1 MLAFTVRRVAIALAV
16 ALTVSI
22 VSFLLLHLSGDL
34 AVAMAGPEATPQ
46 QVAAVRVQFGLDRPL
61 AIQYGEWVWNA
72 LHLDFGRSFYFREDV
87 SKLIAERFPVTV
99 VLGLAA
105 LAVALLV
112 GIPLG
117 VAAAL
122 NRDTWIDRAAMLV
135 CVVGQAMPSFWFSL
149 MLVSVFSVTYRWL
162 PVSGNTTW
170 RHFILPSAALGY
182 YAMPAMMRLTRA
194 GMLDVL
200 SADYIRTARAK
211 GLPRRKIIV
220 RHALR
225 NAIIPVVALA
235 AVQFGFLLGGS
246 IVIEAVF
253 SLQGLGQLAWDS
265 ISRNDFPVVQSIVLV
280 LATIYVALTMV
291 SDVLNGMLDPRL
303 RP

>member
-1 MLAFTVRRVAIALAV
+1 MRRMAVALAV

-34 AVAMAGPEATPQ
+34 AVAIAGPEASPDR
-46 QVAAVRVQFGLDRPL
+46 VRAIRVEYGLDRSL
-61 AIQYGEWVWNA
+61 AAQYGEWLWNA
-72 LHLDFGRSFYFREDV
+72 VRLDFGRSFYFREDV
-87 SKLIAERFPVTV
+87 SKLVAERFPITFTLGVLS
-99 VLGLAA
+99 LGLA
-105 LAVALLV
+105 LIV

-117 VAAAL
+117 VVAAV
-122 NRDTWIDRAAMLV
+122 RRGTWLDRVASLV

-149 MLVSVFSVTYRWL
+149 MLVSVFSVSLRWL
-162 PVSGNTTW
+162 PVSGNTSW
-170 RHFILPSAALGY
+170 RNFILPAVALGY
-182 YAMPAMMRLTRA
+182 YAMPAMMRMTRA

-200 SADYIRTARAK
+200 SADYIRTAHAK
-211 GLPRRKIIV
+211 GLSWRKIMV

-246 IVIEAVF
+246 IVIETIF

-265 ISRNDFPVVQSIVLV
+265 ISRNDFPVVQWIVLI
-280 LATIYVALTMV
+280 LAMIYVGLTLV
-291 SDVLNGMLDPRL
+291 ADILNGYLDPRL
-303 RP
+303 ARG

>member
-1 MLAFTVRRVAIALAV
+1 MLDFTVNRIAIAVAV
-16 ALTVSI
+16 AVTVSI

-34 AVAMAGPEATPQ
+34 AVAMAGPEASPQ
-46 QVAAVRVQFGLDRPL
+46 QVAAVRTQFGLDRPL
-61 AIQYGEWVWNA
+61 AVQYAEWVWNA
-72 LHLDFGRSFYFREDV
+72 IHLNFGRSFYFREDV
-87 SKLIAERFPVTV
+87 SKLIAERFPVTIT
-99 VLGLAA
+99 LGLLA
-105 LAVALLV
+105 LGMALV
-112 GIPLG
+112 IGIPLG
-117 VAAAL
+117 VVAAL
-122 NRDTWIDRAAMLV
+122 NRDTWIDRLAMLV
-135 CVVGQAMPSFWFSL
+135 CVLGQAMPSFWFSL
-149 MLVSVFSVTYRWL
+149 MLVSVFSVSFRWL
-162 PVSGNTTW
+162 PVSGNATW
-170 RHFILPSAALGY
+170 RHFILPATALGY

-211 GLPRRKIIV
+211 GLPRRKIVI

-225 NAIIPVVALA
+225 NAIIPVVALT

-280 LATIYVALTMV
+280 LATIYVALSMV
-291 SDVLNGMLDPRL
+291 ADLLNGMLDPRL

>member
-1 MLAFTVRRVAIALAV
+1 MLTFTLRRIAIALAV

-34 AVAMAGPEATPQ
+34 AVAMAGPEASPQ
-46 QVAAVRVQFGLDRPL
+46 QVAAVRTQFGLDRPL
-61 AIQYGEWVWNA
+61 AVQYGEWVWNS
-72 LHLDFGRSFYFREDV
+72 LHLNFGRSFYFREDV
-87 SKLIAERFPVTV
+87 SKLIADRFPVTMM
-99 VLGLAA
+99 LGLVA
-105 LAVALLV
+105 LGIALLV

-117 VAAAL
+117 VVAAL
-122 NRDTWIDRAAMLV
+122 NRDTWIDRVAMLV

-162 PVSGNTTW
+162 PVSGNATW
-170 RHFILPSAALGY
+170 RHFVLPATALGY

-211 GLPRRKIIV
+211 GLPRRKIII

-280 LATIYVALTMV
+280 LAIIYVALTMV
-291 SDVLNGMLDPRL
+291 ADVLNGMLDPRL

>member
-1 MLAFTVRRVAIALAV
+1 MLAFTVNRIAIAVAV
-16 ALTVSI
+16 AVTVSI

-34 AVAMAGPEATPQ
+34 AVAMAGPEASPQ
-46 QVAAVRVQFGLDRPL
+46 QVAAVRTQFGLDRPL
-61 AIQYGEWVWNA
+61 AVQYAEWVWNA
-72 LHLDFGRSFYFREDV
+72 VHLNFGRSFYFREDV
-87 SKLIAERFPVTV
+87 SKLIAERFPVTIT
-99 VLGLAA
+99 LGLLA
-105 LAVALLV
+105 LGIALIIS
-112 GIPLG
+112 IPLG
-117 VAAAL
+117 VVAAL
-122 NRDTWIDRAAMLV
+122 NRDTWIDRLAMLV
-135 CVVGQAMPSFWFSL
+135 CVLGQAMPSFWFSL
-149 MLVSVFSVTYRWL
+149 MLVSVFSVSFRWL
-162 PVSGNTTW
+162 PVSGNATW
-170 RHFILPSAALGY
+170 RHFVLPATALGY
-182 YAMPAMMRLTRA
+182 YAMPAIMRLTRA

-211 GLPRRKIIV
+211 GLPRRKIVI

-280 LATIYVALTMV
+280 LATIYVALSMV
-291 SDVLNGMLDPRL
+291 ADLLNGMLDPRL

>member
-1 MLAFTVRRVAIALAV
+1 MLTFAARRVVIALAV
-16 ALTVSI
+16 AATVSV

-34 AVAMAGPEATPQ
+34 AQAMAGPEATPA
-46 QVAAVRVQFGLDRPL
+46 QVAAVRTQYGLDRPL
-61 AIQYGEWVWNA
+61 VTQYGEWLWHA

-87 SKLIAERFPVTV
+87 SKLIAERFPVTIM
-99 VLGLAA
+99 LGA
-105 LAVALLV
+105 LALSLALLV
-112 GIPLG
+112 AVPLG
-117 VAAAL
+117 AL
-122 NRDTWIDRAAMLV
+122 SALRRDTWVDRGTMAL
-135 CVVGQAMPSFWFSL
+135 CVVSQAMPSFWFSL
-149 MLVSVFSVTYRWL
+149 MLVSVFSITFRWL

-170 RHFILPSAALGY
+170 QHYVLPAAALGF
-182 YAMPAMMRLTRA
+182 YAMPAVLRLTRA

-211 GLPRRKIIV
+211 GLPRHKIIV

-225 NAIIPVVALA
+225 NAIVPVVALA

-280 LATIYVALTMV
+280 LATIYV
-291 SDVLNGMLDPRL
+291 VLNMLADILNGLLDPRL